1 MNQWKAAWK
10 SIRYRSMHNS
20 LSIILL
26 AISTGLIL
34 LLLNS
39 RNSFEDSF
47 KNNIK
52 GIDMVV
58 GAKGSPMQIILSS
71 VYHIDPPT
79 GNIPLSEYQKLQKHP
94 LVEAAVP
101 LSYGDNYR
109 SWRIVGTDTN
119 YAAWYDLELA
129 EGRNFT
135 KSMEVVLGAAVAKA
149 TSLSIGDK
157 FEGSH
162 GFDQEGDHHH
172 HHPFK
177 VVGIYKAS
185 GTVLDELILCP
196 TASLWDVHHNDG
208 PKEITAALIRFKSPM
223 ANITLPR
230 MVNEKTPMQ
239 AALPA
244 IEVNRLFSLADS
256 FLQFLN
262 ILAYILIGIAALS
275 VFLALFQGL
284 KDDEPQFAFLRA
296 IGSPPHKILY
306 FIWIKGFLIG
316 LFSFII
322 ALILNIIAFQFIGT
336 LVSPAYQLSLSE
348 ILWNWNSLF
357 VLGALI
363 FIVAL
368 ASALPAW
375 HAYRINIIKTLAN
388 A

>member
-1 MNQWKAAWK
+1 MNQWRAAWQ

-20 LSIILL
+20 LSVILL

-47 KNNIK
+47 KRNIK
-52 GIDMVV
+52 GIDLVV
-58 GAKGSPMQIILSS
+58 GAKGSPLQLILSS
-71 VYHIDPPT
+71 IYHIDPPT
-79 GNIPLSEYQKLQKHP
+79 GNIPLSEYQKLKKHP
-94 LVEAAVP
+94 LVAESVP

-109 SWRIVGTDTN
+109 SWRIVGTDSL
-119 YAAWYDLELA
+119 YPKWYDMQLVT
-129 EGRNFT
+129 GRSFNG
-135 KSMEVVLGAAVAKA
+135 SMEVVLGAAVAEA
-149 TSLSIGDK
+149 TGLQIGDS

-162 GFDQEGDHHH
+162 GLKAEGDHHH

-196 TASLWDVHHNDG
+196 TASLWEVHHEEG
-208 PKEITAALIRFKSPM
+208 PREITAALIRFKSPM
-223 ANITLPR
+223 ATIMLPR
-230 MVNEKTPMQ
+230 MINEKTPMQ

-296 IGSPPHKILY
+296 IGSPPRKILA
-306 FIWIKGFLIG
+306 FIWIKGFIIG
-316 LFSFII
+316 LSSFLI
-322 ALILNIIAFQFIGT
+322 ALILNILAFYFIGT
-336 LVSPAYQLSLSE
+336 LVSPSYQLKMID
-348 ILWNWNSLF
+348 ILFSANTAF
-357 VLGALI
+357 VFLALCTV
-363 FIVAL
+363 VAL

-375 HAYRINIIKTLAN
+375 HAYRINIIKTLSN